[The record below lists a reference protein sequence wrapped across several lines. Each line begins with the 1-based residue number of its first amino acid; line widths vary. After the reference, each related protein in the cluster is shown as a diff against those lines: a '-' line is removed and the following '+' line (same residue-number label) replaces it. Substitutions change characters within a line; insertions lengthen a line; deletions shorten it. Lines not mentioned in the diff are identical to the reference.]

1 MTSAGDDR
9 TRRDAG
15 DGDDPRPPAAAEGDP
30 LAERRLSGNRVWR
43 GKLLDVRQDRVRLP
57 DGGEALREYVV
68 HPGAVLMIPE
78 LPDGQLVVER
88 QFRYPLNRAF
98 LEFPAGKL
106 DPGETAFATARRELV
121 EEAGYAAVE
130 WTLLGTVHP
139 VISYST
145 EVIDLY
151 LARGLAH
158 VGSQLDHGEFLEIAT
173 YTEDALYAE
182 LDAGAL
188 TDSKTVAA
196 LALYSRWR
204 TAPARACSLRITGLV
219 QGVGFRDWMV
229 AAAQSLGVDGWVR
242 NGREGRVEARI
253 QGTREACDRLIERC
267 RRGPRAAQVDA
278 IVIRRVAPEAGIAGF
293 ARRPSA

>member
-1 MTSAGDDR
+1 MTSPGDDR
-9 TRRDAG
+9 APPRPSQAG
-15 DGDDPRPPAAAEGDP
+15 DSRPAAPTDDDPLQET
-30 LAERRLSGNRVWR
+30 RLSGDQVYR

-78 LPDGQLVVER
+78 LPDGRLIVER

-106 DPGETAFATARRELV
+106 DPGETALVTARRELI
-121 EEAGYAAVE
+121 EETGYAAVE
-130 WTLLGTVHP
+130 WTLLGAVHP

-145 EVIDLY
+145 EAIDLY
-151 LARGLAH
+151 LARGLMH
-158 VGSQLDHGEFLEIAT
+158 VGSRLDPGEFLEIAT
-173 YTEDALYAE
+173 CSEDELYDAL
-182 LDAGAL
+182 DSGRL
-188 TDSKTVAA
+188 TDAKTVAA

-204 TAPARACSLRITGLV
+204 AAPARSCRVRITGMV

-229 AAAQSLGVDGWVR
+229 AAARDADVDGWVR
-242 NGREGRVEARI
+242 NGHGAVVEARI
-253 QGTREACDRLIERC
+253 QGPRDACDRLLERC

-278 IVIRRVAPEAGIAGF
+278 VVVERSLPEGGLAGF
-293 ARRPSA
+293 ARHP

>member
-1 MTSAGDDR
+1 MTAADDDRARRGPGPGDDR
-9 TRRDAG
+9 
-15 DGDDPRPPAAAEGDP
+15 RPPAAVDGDP
-30 LAERRLSGNRVWR
+30 LEEKRLSGNQVYV

-57 DGGEALREYVV
+57 DGGEAMREYVV

-78 LPDGQLVVER
+78 LPDGGLVVER

-106 DPGETAFATARRELV
+106 DPGETALVTARRELI

-130 WTLLGTVHP
+130 WTLLGAVHP

-151 LARGLAH
+151 LARGLTH
-158 VGSQLDHGEFLEIAT
+158 VGSRLDHGEFLEIAA
-173 YTEDALYAE
+173 YTEDALYEA
-182 LDAGAL
+182 LDAGGL
-188 TDSKTVAA
+188 TDAKTVAA

-204 TAPARACSLRITGLV
+204 AAPSRACSLKITGMV
-219 QGVGFRDWMV
+219 QGVGYRDWLI
-229 AAAQSLGVDGWVR
+229 AAAQDLDVDGWVR
-242 NGREGRVEARI
+242 NRREGFVEARI
-253 QGTREACDRLIERC
+253 QGPREASDRLIERC

-278 IVIRRVAPEAGIAGF
+278 VVVERVAPEAGLTGF